1 MKFTRFTKITARR
14 VAAGL
19 TVLAVSLIA
28 GASPA
33 SAQNLGVGQRDDH
46 NGRNGRLH
54 IVKDCD
60 TFSGIPGSSTCHIVE
75 SNLPELPSGT
85 IIYYNQITGGPT
97 AGAKGYLDSTI
108 FVYVRE
114 GQWAVG
120 RCTIANDDAT
130 PGLCTLSD
138 GEGPLAGFSAR
149 IVVTHAPG
157 GDGYLYNWDGK
168 YKFDSTEPEF
178 GTDSAACCHDRT
190 RRHRGWDRA

>member
-1 MKFTRFTKITARR
+1 MSPKPVLKKRFTLISLGFLLAMALMAFVLPRRPAR
-14 VAAGL
+14 ADEKTPFKATL
-19 TVLAVSLIA
+19 
-28 GASPA
+28 PA
-33 SAQNLGVGQRDDH
+33 AQNLGGGLRDDDD
-46 NGRNGRLH
+46 GRNGRLH

-85 IIYYNQITGGPT
+85 IIYYSQITGGPA

-168 YKFDSTEPEF
+168 YKFDPVPE
-178 GTDSAACCHDRT
+178 R
-190 RRHRGWDRA
+190 